1 MGRGDVEEN
10 FFFFEC
16 RRMLFSFAK
25 SEMFIWTIKGNC
37 HES

>member
-10 FFFFEC
+10 FFFFGC
-16 RRMLFSFAK
+16 RRLFSFAK